1 MLERIA
7 ASGNRNLF
15 LVTGN
20 LTDDALAIVTLNKL
34 RGVLNTVAIKAPSYG
49 DRMKDILGD
58 VAVLTGARVVSED
71 MGIAWDNVP
80 LEWLGTC
87 SRVNVNKEA
96 SVIIEGA
103 GNEADILDRTRQIR
117 QQMESAD
124 SDWDREKLEERL
136 AKLSGGV
143 GVIEVGAPTDVEL
156 REKKARAEDAVHTTR
171 AAVSEGIVPG
181 GGVAYLRAAGAID
194 AVVEETRGRRAYRRT
209 HDQRCSRS
217 AYS

>member
-1 MLERIA
+1 MEGELENPLILLTDQNLNSGQEFLPMLERIA

-20 LTDDALAIVTLNKL
+20 LSDDALAMVTLNKL

-80 LEWLGTC
+80 LQWLGTC
-87 SRVNVNKEA
+87 SRVTVNKEA

-103 GNEADILDRTRQIR
+103 ETKPTFSTAQGRFASRWSPPTATGTARSSKSGLQ
-117 QQMESAD
+117 SC
-124 SDWDREKLEERL
+124 L
-136 AKLSGGV
+136 A
-143 GVIEVGAPTDVEL
+143 EL
-156 REKKARAEDAVHTTR
+156 A
-171 AAVSEGIVPG
+171 
-181 GGVAYLRAAGAID
+181 
-194 AVVEETRGRRAYRRT
+194 
-209 HDQRCSRS
+209 
-217 AYS
+217 